1 MRRITLALLLVLL
14 FALSSCREAEPKP
27 ESDYFTLTLVEGEHW
42 LHEYTFFIFPSKN
55 PPQMAFWLESLEGD
69 YLATLYVTEKT
80 ATQGWAGSS
89 VGSLRRPSSL
99 PVWAHARGVREVDE
113 LYLPT
118 RGTPLPDAVTGATP
132 KQGFEIFTQH
142 PLELIPGRYVFF
154 AEINHS
160 LDYND
165 TFTEELAPVNPVDPD
180 SKTVGGQPSV
190 IFRTE
195 LEVGGGSSEAEFALV
210 GHGHP
215 SGATGEIFRD
225 TGSLT
230 TALGI
235 VESLRIA
242 YLP

>member
-14 FALSSCREAEPKP
+14 FALSSCREVEPKP
-27 ESDYFTLTLVEGEHW
+27 ESDYFALTLVEGKHW

-55 PPQMAFWLESLEGD
+55 PPQMAFWLENLEGD

-80 ATQGWAGSS
+80 ATQSWTGASI
-89 VGSLRRPSSL
+89 GSLRRPSSL
-99 PVWAHARGVREVDE
+99 PVWAHARGVCEVDD

-132 KQGFEIFTQH
+132 KQGFEIFTQR
-142 PLELIPGRYVFF
+142 PLELTSGRYVFF

-190 IFRTE
+190 IFRAE
-195 LEVGGGSSEAEFALV
+195 LEVGGDAAETELVLV
-210 GHGHP
+210 GHGHL

-225 TGSLT
+225 VDSLT
-230 TALGI
+230 TALDI
-235 VESLRIA
+235 VKGLRIA
-242 YLP
+242 YIP